1 MGNQEPHRICLHKG
15 QQMVNMVLHFEPE
28 FLWSYLGQNKDIR
41 FLNVFFSHNQKFS
54 NRLEKENP
62 ETQKIGTY
70 LLEIE
75 HEFIEKRPYY
85 DLKIKVLME
94 TIFLNILRNFDY
106 FKSSGNSLEFSH
118 KDIYRMAEVI
128 HYIDLNIESPLT
140 LQELSAIACVSPSYF
155 SSLFKKY
162 NGISL
167 FQYIAQKRVEHA
179 VSLMATTNLSLTEI
193 SSMCGFNNST
203 SFNKAFQRVMGDS
216 PSAFRKKSDLL
227 EQK

>member
-1 MGNQEPHRICLHKG
+1 
-15 QQMVNMVLHFEPE
+15 
-28 FLWSYLGQNKDIR
+28 
-41 FLNVFFSHNQKFS
+41 
-54 NRLEKENP
+54 
-62 ETQKIGTY
+62 
-70 LLEIE
+70 
-75 HEFIEKRPYY
+75 
-85 DLKIKVLME
+85 ME

-167 FQYIAQKRVEHA
+167 FQYITQKRVEHA
-179 VSLMATTNLSLTEI
+179 VSLITTTNLSLTEI

>member
-1 MGNQEPHRICLHKG
+1 MSVFMAAYILTDESGKEILALSNNFLSHPYKVNAHTHHKLEISMAKSGNGTYEIGDRVYQIRAGDIFLLGNQEPHRICLHKG

-128 HYIDLNIESPLT
+128 HYIDLNI
-140 LQELSAIACVSPSYF
+140 C
-155 SSLFKKY
+155 
-162 NGISL
+162 
-167 FQYIAQKRVEHA
+167 
-179 VSLMATTNLSLTEI
+179 
-193 SSMCGFNNST
+193 
-203 SFNKAFQRVMGDS
+203 
-216 PSAFRKKSDLL
+216 LL
-227 EQK
+227 